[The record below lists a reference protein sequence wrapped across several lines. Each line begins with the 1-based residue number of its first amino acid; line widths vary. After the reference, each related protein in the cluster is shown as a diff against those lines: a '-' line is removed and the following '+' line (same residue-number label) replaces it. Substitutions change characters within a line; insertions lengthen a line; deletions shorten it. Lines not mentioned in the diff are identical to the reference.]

1 MDFQKL
7 SQRELI
13 YLATKLR
20 VDYKDKIDK
29 SLYTELHAIVHHQEK
44 TNPYHGEW
52 DLYRKNCVIHQIFNR
67 IVPKEERHQ
76 FIEKHPVELINEK
89 LIENIKEKQF
99 YIKEQQKELVS
110 MRIKEASIDT
120 KIKNYN
126 EIKNSSDKDKAEA
139 LPLARKEILNRIS
152 AQRHWETTI
161 FRPLISMGWLDPLY
175 LELPGKDSGGWERY
189 GEIEFFT
196 DSDGNGGFNPYE
208 KPDLIYN
215 PSHSIPFRKDDGTE
229 VRNEDILAARLPS
242 VDTVNGIIEI
252 RNKLMDRCKALKEEN
267 KNLNDDNRK
276 LLKIIQNN
284 KIDL

>member
-1 MDFQKL
+1 MDFEKL

-76 FIEKHPVELINEK
+76 FIEKHPIELINEK

-139 LPLARKEILNRIS
+139 LHLSREEILNRIS

-161 FRPLISMGWLDPLY
+161 FDPLISMGWIDPLY
-175 LELPGKDSGGWERY
+175 LKLPGKDSGGWERY
-189 GEIEFFT
+189 GEIEYFG

-242 VDTVNGIIEI
+242 IDTVNNIVEL
-252 RNKLMDRCKALKEEN
+252 RNKLMIKCKALTEEN
-267 KNLNDDNRK
+267 KNLKEDNKK

-284 KIDL
+284 KIDI